1 MIVLF
6 YILTNYTIYMYIPI
20 RFAMYTG
27 QYIDCALWLYI
38 CKLPPP
44 HTTPEWSQWYLQQ
57 LVREQG
63 WALLTC
69 SPEAIRLKNGRK
81 CPAFALVIR
90 NLTST
95 TITESIKKGHNSD
108 LSISPAK
115 EVLLIIRGSR
125 SPMDWA
131 INLHEVPVPLTYY
144 RGPLTDVSAVT
155 PVEGFAHQ
163 GMICVYY

>member
-1 MIVLF
+1 
-6 YILTNYTIYMYIPI
+6 
-20 RFAMYTG
+20 MYTG

-63 WALLTC
+63 WTLLTC

-90 NLTST
+90 NTTST
-95 TITESIKKGHNSD
+95 TTNAKSSTESTPNKGHNSD
-108 LSISPAK
+108 PSISPAK

-131 INLHEVPVPLTYY
+131 INLHEVPVPLVYY
-144 RGPLTDVSAVT
+144 RGPLTDVNAVT
-155 PVEGFAHQ
+155 PVDGFVHQ
-163 GMICVYY
+163 GLIRI